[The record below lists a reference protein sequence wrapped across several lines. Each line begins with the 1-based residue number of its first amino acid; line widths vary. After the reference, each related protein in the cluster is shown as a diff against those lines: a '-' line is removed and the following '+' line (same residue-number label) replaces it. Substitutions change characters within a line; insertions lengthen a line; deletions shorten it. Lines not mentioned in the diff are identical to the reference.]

1 MMVSNGDVTELLRAW
16 GDGDRSALDLLVPQ
30 VYAKLRQ
37 LARAQLRRERPG
49 HTLQPTALVHESFL
63 RLVNQDRIQ
72 WKNRAQFCAM
82 AAQMM
87 RRILVDHARQHRAA
101 KRGSGDARVTFDE
114 AMDVADQPPDVDVL
128 LLDEVLERLAKLDPR
143 QSEVVVLRFFGG
155 LSIDEVAVAMGRSPA
170 TVKRDWATARLWLH
184 RELAGQREA

>member
-1 MMVSNGDVTELLRAW
+1 
-16 GDGDRSALDLLVPQ
+16 
-30 VYAKLRQ
+30 
-37 LARAQLRRERPG
+37 
-49 HTLQPTALVHESFL
+49 
-63 RLVNQDRIQ
+63 
-72 WKNRAQFCAM
+72 M

-101 KRGSGDARVTFDE
+101 KRGGGDARVTFDE
-114 AMDVADQPPDVDVL
+114 AMDVAERPPDVDVL
-128 LLDEVLERLAKLDPR
+128 SLDEVLERLAKLDAR

-170 TVKRDWATARLWLH
+170 TVKRDWTTARLWLH

>member
-1 MMVSNGDVTELLRAW
+1 MVSNGDVTELLRAW

>member
-16 GDGDRSALDLLVPQ
+16 GDGDRSALDRLVPQ

-101 KRGSGDARVTFDE
+101 KRGGGDARVTFDE
-114 AMDVADQPPDVDVL
+114 AMDVAERPPDVDVL
-128 LLDEVLERLAKLDPR
+128 SLDEVLERLAKLDAR

-170 TVKRDWATARLWLH
+170 TVKRDWTTARLWLH